1 MNKQV
6 EWVAGP
12 EADPDA
18 GLVADE
24 DLPLG
29 DRVSM
34 AYKGTVITGGRG
46 RGIVIA
52 TGMQTEL
59 GTIATL
65 LGSIEDGK
73 TPLQKRLA
81 GFGKR
86 IALVALAICGIVLVA
101 GLMRGEPPMQMF
113 LVAISLAVAAIP
125 EALPAVVTVSLALGA
140 RRMVRSKAL
149 VKRLS
154 AVETLGSVT
163 YICADKTGTLTQNR
177 MEVVSIHLNGQ
188 ILQGTGNLP
197 ENKAGNLLLSAMAL
211 NNDSVLGE
219 KGEAIGD
226 PTELA
231 LLAASEQAG
240 FGKQDL
246 EAKLPRVAE
255 VPFDSSRK
263 RMTTIHRQ
271 NGGLVA
277 FLKGAPEA
285 VLSRCTTRLRAGDA
299 GETLQ
304 PIQRESLLE
313 QAEAMASSGLRVL
326 AFGFRELPS
335 NVLPAELESV
345 EQEITF
351 LGLVGLADPVRP
363 EARQAVQDCRDAG
376 IVPVMITGDHPS
388 TARTIA
394 EQTGIA
400 SPGDRLLT
408 GPELARM
415 SELDFQDQARRVR
428 IYARVK
434 PEQKIQIVKAL
445 QKNGEVVAMT
455 GDGVNDAPALKQAE
469 IGVAMGKV
477 GTDVAREAAHLVLLD
492 DNFAT
497 IVAAVREGRH
507 IFDNIRKFVRF
518 VMASNSAEI
527 LTIFVAPFLGL
538 PIPLLPLHILWTNLV
553 TDGLPGIALAMEPEE
568 KSLMSR
574 PPRPPRESLFT
585 HGQWQ
590 HMLWV
595 GILIAGLSIFAQA
608 YAFRSGSPHWQTMV
622 FTVLTLSQMAHV
634 LAVRSE
640 RESLIRLGLFS
651 NPQLLGA
658 VFLTFRLQMGCI
670 YLPPMQAIL
679 HTHALTAGELI
690 LCLSLS
696 GSVWV
701 EVEIEKWMFRRGW
714 IYRNNSG
721 QRAVL

>member
-34 AYKGTVITGGRG
+34 AYKGTVITGGLG

-52 TGMQTEL
+52 TRMQTEL

-285 VLSRCTTRLRAGDA
+285 VLSRCTTRLSAGDA

-388 TARTIA
+388 TARAIA

-658 VFLTFRLQMGCI
+658 VFLTFLLQMGCI

-701 EVEIEKWMFRRGW
+701 GVEIEKWMFRRGW